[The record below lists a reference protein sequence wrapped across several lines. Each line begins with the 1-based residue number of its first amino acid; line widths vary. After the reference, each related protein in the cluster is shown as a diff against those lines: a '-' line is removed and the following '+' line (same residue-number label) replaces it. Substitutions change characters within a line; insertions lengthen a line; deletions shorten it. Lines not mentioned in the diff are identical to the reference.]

1 MFPLDADAERAEGGG
16 GVNCRITKTKGVS
29 RNKVTEFFM
38 TSIAYVLHEH
48 GFEGEKVLKILKDIE
63 DVADSMVDDYIAFN
77 DIRKVLKDEYDFEIR
92 MKG

>member
-1 MFPLDADAERAEGGG
+1 M
-16 GVNCRITKTKGVS
+16 NCRITKTKGVS

-48 GFEGEKVLKILKDIE
+48 GFEGEKVLKILQDIE

>member
-1 MFPLDADAERAEGGG
+1 
-16 GVNCRITKTKGVS
+16 
-29 RNKVTEFFM
+29 M

-92 MKG
+92 MRGDAYGEKVCIGICGMPFLPLGG